1 MLHLMLP
8 VHSILYFL
16 TVIYVYLISIWITY
30 SLLICSIIILYCYDY
45 VLLLLFLSLLIIHS
59 SILLHIHSN
68 MNFISIMTSS
78 YHNQNFFLY
87 LSFFI
92 SNSYFQFQFPS
103 SLYRKNSSSVGTFL
117 SKLIFSVSFFY
128 FSCGVRINLYPCS
141 PIIL

>member
-1 MLHLMLP
+1 
-8 VHSILYFL
+8 LYFL
-16 TVIYVYLISIWITY
+16 AVIYVYPISILIIY
-30 SLLICSIIILYCYDY
+30 SLLICLIIILYYHCY
-45 VLLLLFLSLLIIHS
+45 VLLLSLLIIHS
-59 SILLHIHSN
+59 SILLQIHSN